1 MPTNNGSSGGSTS
14 VSPTK
19 LPHRRVL
26 LTQPSSEVPMADA
39 PTEPISAAANLE
51 NDANAV
57 RVIAYLTQEEGQ
69 RMDQI
74 WLQMRGFGIR
84 ASKADIVR
92 AALLMA
98 LDNEEGLREQLQPA
112 STGNRAVVASITGR
126 K

>member
-1 MPTNNGSSGGSTS
+1 MPAAPAAPAPS
-14 VSPTK
+14 V
-19 LPHRRVL
+19 
-26 LTQPSSEVPMADA
+26 
-39 PTEPISAAANLE
+39 AASLE
-51 NDANAV
+51 NDATAV

-69 RMDQI
+69 KMEQT

-98 LDNEEGLREQLQPA
+98 LDNEDVLREQLQ
-112 STGNRAVVASITGR
+112 SSGNKGVVASIAGR

>member
-1 MPTNNGSSGGSTS
+1 MPTNNT
-14 VSPTK
+14 VSNAAVAAK

-26 LTQPSSEVPMADA
+26 LTQPSNELD
-39 PTEPISAAANLE
+39 SAAVAAAIPSVATSLE
-51 NDANAV
+51 NDATAV
-57 RVIAYLTQEEGQ
+57 RVVAYLTQEEGQ
-69 RMDQI
+69 RMDQT

-98 LDNEEGLREQLQPA
+98 LDNEDTLRAALQPA
-112 STGNRAVVASITGR
+112 AVAKPAAPHGR

>member
-1 MPTNNGSSGGSTS
+1 VPTNSAVAS
-14 VSPTK
+14 K

-26 LTQPSSEVPMADA
+26 LTQPSNEVEMPAA
-39 PTEPISAAANLE
+39 PAPAPSIAANLE
-51 NDANAV
+51 NDASAV
-57 RVIAYLTQEEGQ
+57 RVIAYLTQEEGAK
-69 RMDQI
+69 MDQM

-98 LDNEEGLREQLQPA
+98 LDNEEALRSQLQPVNP
-112 STGNRAVVASITGR
+112 GNRAVVAGIAGR

>member
-1 MPTNNGSSGGSTS
+1 VPTNNAT
-14 VSPTK
+14 PTK

-26 LTQPSSEVPMADA
+26 LTQPSNEVEMPA
-39 PTEPISAAANLE
+39 PPPPQVASIAANLE
-51 NDANAV
+51 NDASAV

-69 RMDQI
+69 KMDQI

-98 LDNEEGLREQLQPA
+98 LDNEEVLREQLQGANP
-112 STGNRAVVASITGR
+112 GNKGVVAAIAGR